1 MKLRYIVPILLLIAA
16 GSFLAG
22 SWATFHGSRP
32 APAPERRILHYVDP
46 MNPAL
51 KSDKPG
57 IAPCGMPLE
66 PVYAD
71 PGDSAGKDLLASM
84 PPGTVRISPERQQII
99 GVRVMKVEKAPW
111 NHTLRVLGRVAADET
126 RVYRINAATE
136 GWIQDAFPVTT
147 GSLVRKD
154 ELLATLSF
162 FSLEYRTLIQ
172 NYFNLF
178 NLGAAEFVGEPNQPL
193 SDQQK
198 RAEELRTQYSA
209 PQLKQMRSAAKRAG
223 ELGGTAQINY
233 YRKYLL
239 NYGIGE
245 YQLKEMERTQTF
257 PDAVEIRSPVS
268 GFVLSRSITPG
279 LRLEKGAELFR
290 IADLSEV
297 WILADLFESEA
308 SYFKPGMRVKMELPY
323 RKTTLH
329 ARVSSVLPQF
339 DPATRTLRIRL
350 IAENSGYVLRPDM
363 PVNVELALSGPP
375 ALVVPLEAV
384 LDSGLKKTV
393 FVDKGNGFFEPRRVE
408 TGRSLGERVEIV
420 GGLMPGERIA
430 VSGHFLIDSEARM
443 QQAALGISGEI
454 ARDPVCLMNVDAD
467 RARKEGH
474 LHGYQGKTYFF
485 CTPECREK
493 FRKNPERYLKSPPA
507 AGASAQGG
515 HDGAMH
521 HASQEP
527 AAAAKPRTAKKT
539 HEAHGAMSTHGAA
552 ETTMDHASSGGAAP
566 SAPRPEA
573 SPQKYRD
580 AMAMPKSPSPDAA
593 SPLPAGPPSPA
604 VGRRGI
610 GSSMTGSPAA
620 NPGAASS
627 SMPESMKMPMPQ
639 SGAPSPGAAP
649 AMTAGPSGPQSQSGG
664 IGPWSPSLPG
674 MNPGTPPRSVPGGST
689 MPGPKSASPAPAGK
703 IPEMIPSA
711 AGPAEG
717 GTDDGPAHD

>member
-84 PPGTVRISPERQQII
+84 PPGTVRISPEKQQVI

-193 SDQQK
+193 SEQQK
-198 RAEELRTQYSA
+198 RADELRTHYSA
-209 PQLKQMRSAAKRAG
+209 PQLKQMRSAARRAG
-223 ELGGTAQINY
+223 ELGGMEQINY

-350 IAENSGYVLRPDM
+350 TAENSGYVLRPDM

-375 ALVVPLEAV
+375 ALVVPSEAV

-467 RARKEGH
+467 RAKAEAH
-474 LHGYQGKTYFF
+474 LHTYKGTAYFF
-485 CTPECREK
+485 CSPECRDE
-493 FRKNPERYLKSPPA
+493 FRKNPERYLKAPPA
-507 AGASAQGG
+507 AGTPPRGG
-515 HDGAMH
+515 HDGAIPQAPQKSA
-521 HASQEP
+521 ASSKP
-527 AAAAKPRTAKKT
+527 RAAKQT

-552 ETTMDHASSGGAAP
+552 ETAMDHASSGGAAH
-566 SAPRPEA
+566 SAPRSAA
-573 SPQKYRD
+573 SPQKYRG
-580 AMAMPKSPSPDAA
+580 AAAMPKSPSPDAA
-593 SPLPAGPPSPA
+593 PPLPASPPSPA
-604 VGRRGI
+604 AGRHGI
-610 GSSMTGSPAA
+610 GSSMTGPPATNA
-620 NPGAASS
+620 GAASS

-649 AMTAGPSGPQSQSGG
+649 AMTAGPSGPQVQAGG
-664 IGPWSPSLPG
+664 TIPG
-674 MNPGTPPRSVPGGST
+674 APLHPGVTPVADPLSAPGGST
-689 MPGPKSASPAPAGK
+689 MPGPGSVPPASAAQSPAMTSPAVGVSGS
-703 IPEMIPSA
+703 SA
-711 AGPAEG
+711 DG
-717 GTDDGPAHD
+717 GQSHD

>member
-16 GSFLAG
+16 ASFLAG

-32 APAPERRILHYVDP
+32 APAPERKILHYVDP

-84 PPGTVRISPERQQII
+84 PPGTVRISPEKQQII

-147 GSLVRKD
+147 GSLVKKD

-198 RAEELRTQYSA
+198 RAEELRTQYTAS
-209 PQLKQMRSAAKRAG
+209 QLKQMRSAARRAG

-268 GFVLSRSITPG
+268 GFVLARNITPG

-297 WILADLFESEA
+297 WVLADLFENEA
-308 SYFKPGMRVKMELPY
+308 AYFKPGTRVKMDLPY
-323 RKTTLH
+323 RKKTLH

-339 DPATRTLRIRL
+339 DPATRTLRVRL
-350 IAENSGYVLRPDM
+350 LAENSGYVLRPDM

-375 ALVVPLEAV
+375 AIVVPSEAV

-408 TGRSLGERVEIV
+408 TGRSLGERVQIV
-420 GGLMPGERIA
+420 KGLMPGERIA

-443 QQAALGISGEI
+443 QQAAMGISGEI
-454 ARDPVCLMNVDAD
+454 ARDLVCRMNVDAD
-467 RARKEGH
+467 RAKAEGH
-474 LHGYQGKTYFF
+474 LHSYKGKTYFF
-485 CTPECREK
+485 CTPECRDE
-493 FRKNPERYLKSPPA
+493 FRKNPERYLKSPPS
-507 AGASAQGG
+507 AGATAQGG
-515 HDGAMH
+515 HDDAMH

-527 AAAAKPRTAKKT
+527 SAAAKPQAARKA
-539 HEAHGAMSTHGAA
+539 HDAHGAMSMPGTPDAA
-552 ETTMDHASSGGAAP
+552 MDHASHGGMEARGSQREAAN
-566 SAPRPEA
+566 
-573 SPQKYRD
+573 
-580 AMAMPKSPSPDAA
+580 PKSRNAVSLPKAPSPDAA
-593 SPLPAGPPSPA
+593 PPPSAPLGPTA
-604 VGRRGI
+604 NPRGI

-620 NPGAASS
+620 NPSAASS
-627 SMPESMKMPMPQ
+627 SMPESMKMPMTQ

-649 AMTAGPSGPQSQSGG
+649 AMMAGPSGPQPKSGG
-664 IGPWSPSLPG
+664 MIPG
-674 MNPGTPPRSVPGGST
+674 SSFHPTMNPGAPPPPMPGGMT
-689 MPGPKSASPAPAGK
+689 MPGPGSVPPASAAQSPAMTSP
-703 IPEMIPSA
+703 A
-711 AGPAEG
+711 AGVSGSSADG
-717 GTDDGPAHD
+717 GQSHD

>member
-1 MKLRYIVPILLLIAA
+1 MKIRYVVPILLLIAA

-22 SWATFHGSRP
+22 SWATFHGTRP
-32 APAPERRILHYVDP
+32 AAAPERRILHYVDP
-46 MNPAL
+46 MNPAH

-71 PGDSAGKDLLASM
+71 PDDSGGKSLLASM
-84 PPGTVRISPERQQII
+84 PPGTIRISPEKQQVI
-99 GVRVMKVEKAPW
+99 GVKVVKVEKAPW

-136 GWIQDAFPVTT
+136 GWIQDALPVTT
-147 GSLVRKD
+147 GSLVKKD

-193 SDQQK
+193 SEQQK
-198 RAEELRTQYSA
+198 RAEELRSQYTA
-209 PQLKQMRSAAKRAG
+209 PQLRQMRSAAKRAG
-223 ELGGTAQINY
+223 ELGGSAQVNY

-268 GFVLSRSITPG
+268 GFVLARNVSAG

-297 WILADLFESEA
+297 WVLADLFENEA

-323 RKTTLH
+323 RKTALH
-329 ARVSSVLPQF
+329 ARVSPVLPQF

-350 IAENSGYVLRPDM
+350 IAENSGYMLRPDM
-363 PVNVELALSGPP
+363 PVNVELSLSGPP
-375 ALVVPLEAV
+375 ALTVPSEAV

-393 FVDKGNGFFEPRRVE
+393 FVDKGDGFFEPRRVE

-420 GGLMPGERIA
+420 RGLAPGEKIA

-443 QQAALGISGEI
+443 QQAAMGITGEI

-467 RARKEGH
+467 RAGAEGNVQVH
-474 LHGYQGKTYFF
+474 KGKTYFF
-485 CTPECREK
+485 CSPECRED
-493 FRKNPERYLKSPPA
+493 FRRNPERYLKAAPPA
-507 AGASAQGG
+507 DGAARGDR
-515 HDGAMH
+515 DGAMQQ
-521 HASQEP
+521 ASQKPE
-527 AAAAKPRTAKKT
+527 AASKPRTAKKT
-539 HEAHGAMSTHGAA
+539 HESHGAMSTPGTPHAA
-552 ETTMDHASSGGAAP
+552 MDHASHGGAAP

-573 SPQKYRD
+573 PPQKSRG
-580 AMAMPKSPSPDAA
+580 AMAMPKAPSPDAA
-593 SPLPAGPPSPA
+593 PPLPGGPP
-604 VGRRGI
+604 GI
-610 GSSMTGSPAA
+610 GSFMTGTSGMR
-620 NPGAASS
+620 PGVPSS
-627 SMPESMKMPMPQ
+627 SMPEGMAMPVPKK
-639 SGAPSPGAAP
+639 APPASAVSP
-649 AMTAGPSGPQSQSGG
+649 AMPFGVPGGPQAQAGGGTGPSGIS
-664 IGPWSPSLPG
+664 G
-674 MNPGTPPRSVPGGST
+674 MNRDAAPSSMPGGMT
-689 MPGPKSASPAPAGK
+689 MPGPKSVSPAPAGK
-703 IPEMIPSA
+703 TPEMIPPA
-711 AGPAEG
+711 AVPAGSGADG
-717 GTDDGPAHD
+717 GQSHD

>member
-16 GSFLAG
+16 ASFLAG

-32 APAPERRILHYVDP
+32 APAPERKILHYVDP

-71 PGDSAGKDLLASM
+71 PGDSAAKDLLASM
-84 PPGTVRISPERQQII
+84 PPGTIRISPEKQQAI
-99 GVRVMKVEKAPW
+99 GVRVIKVEKARW

-136 GWIQDAFPVTT
+136 GWIQDALPVTT
-147 GSLVRKD
+147 GSLVKKD

-178 NLGAAEFVGEPNQPL
+178 NLGGAEFVGEPNQPL

-209 PQLKQMRSAAKRAG
+209 PQLKQMRSAARRAG

-268 GFVLSRSITPG
+268 GFVLARNVSPG
-279 LRLEKGAELFR
+279 LRLEKNAELFR

-297 WILADLFESEA
+297 WILADLFENEA
-308 SYFKPGMRVKMELPY
+308 SYFKPGTRVKMDLPY
-323 RKTTLH
+323 RKKTLH

-350 IAENSGYVLRPDM
+350 TAENSGYVLRPDM

-375 ALVVPLEAV
+375 ALVVPSEAV

-420 GGLMPGERIA
+420 KGLMPGETIA

-443 QQAALGISGEI
+443 QQAAMGISGEI
-454 ARDPVCLMNVDAD
+454 ARDLVCRMNVDAD
-467 RARKEGH
+467 RAKAEGH
-474 LHGYQGKTYFF
+474 LHSYKGKTYFF
-485 CTPECREK
+485 CTPECRDE
-493 FRKNPERYLKSPPA
+493 FRKNPERYLESPPKTA
-507 AGASAQGG
+507 AA
-515 HDGAMH
+515 HDQHGGAMPQD
-521 HASQEP
+521 SQKS
-527 AAAAKPRTAKKT
+527 AAASKLRAAKKT
-539 HEAHGAMSTHGAA
+539 QEAHGAMSMPGTPDAA
-552 ETTMDHASSGGAAP
+552 MDHASHGGMEARGSQREAAH
-566 SAPRPEA
+566 
-573 SPQKYRD
+573 
-580 AMAMPKSPSPDAA
+580 PKSRNAVSLPKALSPDAA
-593 SPLPAGPPSPA
+593 PPPSAPLGPTA
-604 VGRRGI
+604 NPRGI

-620 NPGAASS
+620 KPGAASS
-627 SMPESMKMPMPQ
+627 SMPESMKMPMPL
-639 SGAPSPGAAP
+639 SGAPSPGTAP
-649 AMTAGPSGPQSQSGG
+649 AMMAGPSGPQPKSGG
-664 IGPWSPSLPG
+664 MIPGSSFHPG
-674 MNPGTPPRSVPGGST
+674 MNPGAPPPSMPGGMT
-689 MPGPKSASPAPAGK
+689 MPGPGSVAPVSVAQSPAMTSP
-703 IPEMIPSA
+703 A
-711 AGPAEG
+711 AGAAGSSADG
-717 GTDDGPAHD
+717 GQSHD